1 MSGSALTGMSALVVD
16 DEEYMLDFLCMAVEK
31 SGVGHVFSAT
41 SGAEALDQVEDRQQ
55 MIDIIVC
62 DLQMPE
68 MDGIEVIRQLAD
80 DGFGGGIIL
89 VSGEDNRVLK
99 TAESMAEVRGLK
111 VIGSL
116 CKPMPVN
123 EIISLMNKYAVA
135 EQHASRA
142 ISAVTANELDA
153 AIRSG
158 EITVNYQPQID
169 IKTGVVKS
177 VEALARW
184 IHPERG
190 MINPDMFIDMAER
203 HDLIDSLAD
212 SIVMQATRQGAIWH
226 KQGINLSVAINI
238 SMYNLRRLDFPD
250 RITDI
255 VNQTGM
261 DIKKLVI
268 EITESRLVQ
277 DLGTYLDILSRLRLK
292 GPLLSIDDFGTG
304 YVSLD
309 HLKQMPF
316 GELKIDRTFVNGAYK
331 DDTARAILE
340 SSVCLAKQLD
350 MTAVAKGVEVK
361 ADWDLVA
368 GLGCDMV
375 QGYYVAPP
383 MGVDTFEA
391 WLLKGE
397 NKSSLSWADIKI
409 SPLMNA
415 DKHKY

>member
-1 MSGSALTGMSALVVD
+1 MSALVVD
-16 DEEYMLDFLCMAVEK
+16 DEEFMLDFLCMAVEK
-31 SGVGHVFSAT
+31 SGVGHVISAT
-41 SGAEALDQVEDRQQ
+41 SGAEALDQVEDRQH

-62 DLQMPE
+62 DLQMPG
-68 MDGIEVIRQLAD
+68 MDGIEVIRQLAN

-89 VSGEDNRVLK
+89 VSGEDKRVLK
-99 TAESMAEVRGLK
+99 TAVNMAEVRGLK

-116 CKPMPVN
+116 CKPMPVH

-135 EQHASRA
+135 EQDASWA
-142 ISAVTANELDA
+142 ISAVTVNELDA

-158 EITVNYQPQID
+158 EITVNYQPQVD
-169 IKTGVVKS
+169 VKTGVVKS
-177 VEALARW
+177 VETLARW
-184 IHPERG
+184 FHPERG
-190 MINPDMFIDMAER
+190 MISPDLFIDMAER

-212 SIVMQATRQGAIWH
+212 SIIMQATRQGAIWH
-226 KQGINLSVAINI
+226 KRGIDLSVAINI
-238 SMYNLRRLDFPD
+238 SMYNLRHLDFPD

-316 GELKIDRTFVNGAYK
+316 GELKIDRVFVKGANK

-340 SSVCLAKQLD
+340 SSICLAKQLD
-350 MTAVAKGVEVK
+350 MAAVAKGVEAK
-361 ADWDLVA
+361 DDWDLVA

-375 QGYYVAPP
+375 QGYYVAAP
-383 MGVDTFEA
+383 MDVETFEA
-391 WLLKGE
+391 WLLKRQ
-397 NKSSLSWADIKI
+397 K
-409 SPLMNA
+409 
-415 DKHKY
+415 